1 MAIAG
6 TTGWWWVFCLKVRYA
21 LALVGL
27 GCDQYRSTYYVMG
40 WWGSVGVIQISVE
53 NESVLGSESG
63 SESILWPDFS
73 TNPDPNRFFHL
84 KQILKSL

>member
-1 MAIAG
+1 MG
-6 TTGWWWVFCLKVRYA
+6 TGVVGW
-21 LALVGL
+21 
-27 GCDQYRSTYYVMG
+27 
-40 WWGSVGVIQISVE
+40 VGVSVE